1 MYAFSYFLFYFFNN
15 DLSDA
20 YEENIV
26 GIDSEDENDFMNY
39 DSEDEDEDEDGVF
52 IDDDDGDLGIFPTSP
67 VPNSGGSFWK

>member
-1 MYAFSYFLFYFFNN
+1 MCMYAFSYFLFYFFNN

-39 DSEDEDEDEDGVF
+39 DSEGEDEDGVF
-52 IDDDDGDLGIFPTSP
+52 IDDDDDLGIFPTSP